1 MSRRLLAEGFCKK
14 LIAVEP
20 WPDNFALLGRNLAE
34 YPNKEI
40 FQASALDMPL
50 PDRSIDCILSNQ
62 VLEHIVDDGSAVA
75 EMARVLKEG
84 GYAIVS
90 VPHPPEII
98 PNVEH
103 VRPGYTAEQ
112 LKCLFFKYNYEC
124 LMTEYFFTLPTLRRL
139 IAAEELPLEG
149 RFLPAAWADRE
160 STLSNEERARLQ
172 PYCIL
177 CLFRAPTHH

>member
-14 LIAVEP
+14 LIALEP
-20 WPDNFALLGRNLAE
+20 WSDNFALLRRNLAE

-40 FQASALDMPL
+40 LQASALDMPL
-50 PDRSIDCILSNQ
+50 PDRSIDCILSTQ
-62 VLEHIVDDGSAVA
+62 VLEHIVEDATAVA

-103 VRPGYTAEQ
+103 VRPGYTEEQ
-112 LKCLFFKYNYEC
+112 LICLLFKYKYIFK
-124 LMTEYFFTLPTLRRL
+124 EYFCTLPTLRRL
-139 IAAEELPLEG
+139 IAAEELPLQG

-160 STLSNEERARLQ
+160 SRLSNEERAKLQ
-172 PYCIL
+172 PYGIL
-177 CLFRAPTHH
+177 CLFRAPSQN